1 MIKITKEQKQ
11 ELVKKGWLLL
21 DNLLLLADKE
31 THLVETINITSKDNI
46 VQLLN
51 YYKQT
56 QSKDISEE
64 DYINTMCEIAN
75 IERGLNLYEKNN
87 AKIGL

>member
-56 QSKDISEE
+56 KSKDISEE

-75 IERGLNLYEKNN
+75 IEMGLNLYEKNN

>member
-31 THLVETINITSKDNI
+31 THEVKSFQIKEKDNEI
-46 VQLLN
+46 CA
-51 YYKQT
+51 
-56 QSKDISEE
+56 
-64 DYINTMCEIAN
+64 NT
-75 IERGLNLYEKNN
+75 R
-87 AKIGL
+87 

>member
-75 IERGLNLYEKNN
+75 IEMGLNLYEKNN